1 MKKALFIISITL
13 FLLNFGYA
21 SNQSVNIN
29 GIDFKIPEKYQGGK
43 TDDNGYYFE
52 NIFSIRCIDDEIGNS
67 IGLWDSEADYKN
79 DLNIKKHPVR
89 HYIQYNKY
97 VNGNHSHL
105 YFASGNSVY
114 EISWVSENITS
125 DIKQLIENT
134 PESNIDDKNFYITLD
149 NEIKEYKNEK
159 INKLNQENEY
169 FKNPEVSSDD
179 SRIKEILLSY
189 YSNS

>member
-1 MKKALFIISITL
+1 MH
-13 FLLNFGYA
+13 
-21 SNQSVNIN
+21 Q
-29 GIDFKIPEKYQGGK
+29 
-43 TDDNGYYFE
+43 
-52 NIFSIRCIDDEIGNS
+52 
-67 IGLWDSEADYKN
+67 
-79 DLNIKKHPVR
+79 
-89 HYIQYNKY
+89 
-97 VNGNHSHL
+97 
-105 YFASGNSVY
+105 
-114 EISWVSENITS
+114 NITS

-169 FKNPEVSSDD
+169 FKSPEVSSDD